1 MGKEILID
9 CVVKPVIGACV
20 SVVAMTA
27 ARVCCDKVVA
37 AVKEKRKKGKKPE
50 PKGLLHA

>member
-9 CVVKPVIGACV
+9 CVVKPVTGACV
-20 SVVAMTA
+20 SAVAMTA
-27 ARVCCDKVVA
+27 ARVCCDKVVGA
-37 AVKEKRKKGKKPE
+37 IKEKRKKAEKPE